1 MGGLCI
7 LVGGWGWLL
16 AGQESVFS
24 GIYRAL
30 RLFSAPPL
38 ASAVEAAAAV
48 LFGGFGLFS
57 WYSHHG

>member
-1 MGGLCI
+1 M
-7 LVGGWGWLL
+7 V

-30 RLFSAPPL
+30 RLFSASL
-38 ASAVEAAAAV
+38 ASASEASAAV

>member
-1 MGGLCI
+1 M
-7 LVGGWGWLL
+7 V

-38 ASAVEAAAAV
+38 ASASEAAAAV